1 MCEGSCLIGEFS
13 VSIQVADP
21 GGVMW
26 WFTCIY
32 GPNNTSYR
40 YYFWDKVARLSSVCG
55 DFWCLG
61 GDFNV
66 FRFVHKKFNGS
77 TIVRSM
83 RLFNDLIGE

>member
-32 GPNNTSYR
+32 GPNNTSY
-40 YYFWDKVARLSSVCG
+40 
-55 DFWCLG
+55 
-61 GDFNV
+61 
-66 FRFVHKKFNGS
+66 S
-77 TIVRSM
+77 TTFGIR
-83 RLFNDLIGE
+83 